1 MTFDIAASTTYPAAS
16 PEVLEN
22 SKHPL
27 SMDIKGTHSAKNL
40 LSFRLSRLECTSH
53 FPMDPRK
60 LSAQELVSYCLDSQ
74 DEAAWTEFVRRFQPH
89 IARVVYKCVSRRERL
104 KPDLVDDLA
113 QETFLKLCAN
123 NFKAL
128 RGFDFQHDNAFF
140 GFLKVVASH
149 VVEDYFRKKLAEK
162 HGGRLEE
169 VDIEDVRI
177 AVSFRPHSAHPAE
190 DAILMA
196 QIDRCLAKLAS
207 DQNFTRDYAIFWLYY
222 RQGLTAN
229 AISQLPGITLG
240 VKGVESTLLRLTR
253 FVRACLTAP
262 PPSPRK
268 RATGG

>member
-1 MTFDIAASTTYPAAS
+1 
-16 PEVLEN
+16 
-22 SKHPL
+22 
-27 SMDIKGTHSAKNL
+27 
-40 LSFRLSRLECTSH
+40 
-53 FPMDPRK
+53 MDPRK
-60 LSAQELVSYCLDSQ
+60 LSVQELVSYCLDSQ

-104 KPDLVDDLA
+104 KRDLVDDLA

-162 HGGRLEE
+162 HGGRVEE
-169 VDIEDVRI
+169 VDIEEVRI
-177 AVSFRPHSAHPAE
+177 AVSSRPRSTQLAE
-190 DAILMA
+190 NVILMD
-196 QIDRCLAKLAS
+196 QINRCLLKLAS
-207 DQNFTRDYAIFWLYY
+207 DPNFARDYAIFWLYY
-222 RQGLTAN
+222 RQGLTAK

-253 FVRACLTAP
+253 FVKMCLTSSP
-262 PPSPRK
+262 PPQK
-268 RATGG
+268 RAIGG